1 MRRSKIVLLLCSLI
15 VITCFMWL
23 IISNYGFLICKLM
36 PDRGKR
42 FNSLAELVDFLR
54 SDDLNEREPSAGYTC
69 VEFVKDFINRAQA
82 KGYCDVFFYTLSGDN
97 MKRFKE
103 ALSSIKVVKER
114 EGSMEIRD
122 YSNFVTSENVGH
134 AVVKTTVVEI
144 DVVIDVIIDPQIDV
158 VLALED
164 FSVLYEGEILYD
176 N

>member
-1 MRRSKIVLLLCSLI
+1 
-15 VITCFMWL
+15 
-23 IISNYGFLICKLM
+23 
-36 PDRGKR
+36 
-42 FNSLAELVDFLR
+42 
-54 SDDLNEREPSAGYTC
+54 
-69 VEFVKDFINRAQA
+69 
-82 KGYCDVFFYTLSGDN
+82 